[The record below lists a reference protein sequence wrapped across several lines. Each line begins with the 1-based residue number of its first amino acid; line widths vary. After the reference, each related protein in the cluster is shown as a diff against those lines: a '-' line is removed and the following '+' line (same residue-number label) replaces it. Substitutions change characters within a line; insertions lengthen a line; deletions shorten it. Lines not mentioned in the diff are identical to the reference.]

1 MLDLEIQAD
10 ILNLL
15 RLLQKKLGLAIIF
28 ITHDLSVASS
38 FCHRVIVLDR
48 GRIAEE
54 GPAEQI
60 FHTPQSPLTKELVHS
75 SPTMISPILAISYL
89 RKIERIFRKSSG
101 KGASKSISLFEIGC
115 FIPRCTACKT

>member
-15 RLLQKKLGLAIIF
+15 RLLQKKLGLAIVF

-48 GRIAEE
+48 GRITEE

-60 FHTPQSPLTKELVHS
+60 FQDPQSPLTKELVRS
-75 SPTMISPILAISYL
+75 SPTMISPI
-89 RKIERIFRKSSG
+89 
-101 KGASKSISLFEIGC
+101 
-115 FIPRCTACKT
+115 